1 MGGDAS
7 GFHHS
12 EAWRRADSVCCRDL
26 HWTGSG
32 DARQARPPN
41 RNRFATLISNRK
53 TQPEEIGHVQQ
64 RGLSRSR
71 QQGHSHSHPHVPEAH
86 THIQPRNHDSGLD
99 RTSQD
104 RTSRRDFFR
113 VLMGGALAGASV
125 LELAYHR
132 AAWARAAAPTDDANL
147 FDIQKA
153 AEGVYFA
160 HARPQTI
167 INCNAAIF
175 VRSKD
180 VVVVDAHSKPSAA
193 ASIIRQIRREVTDK
207 PVRYVINTH
216 FHWDHTQGDHAY
228 AMTGSKVDFIASSM
242 TKHLMEEFAVARMKA
257 SRDAVPAQIEA
268 MRERA
273 EKAASAAEKAYYA
286 EQIRQMEAYQADI
299 KDYHLE
305 LPTITFDKS
314 YLLADPAFDLH
325 LGFHGRSHTAGDV
338 FVFCPQQRAIA
349 TGDAI
354 HGLLPN
360 IADGYPRLW
369 PGTIDEVAR
378 ADFKYTMGGHGPM
391 QADRTVMMC
400 QRNYIEELV
409 EKVEAGKKA
418 GQSLAEMQARL
429 TVASLKSMQSNGY
442 QTFLERSQGR
452 AIRLLTRCPRSK
464 RCEREYQRRLQES
477 RPGLRS
483 IQEIG
488 RGLWRTHSGRAPV
501 DGDVRSNFRLVT
513 GCFEEARNNAG
524 SSRECSGPGAQ
535 VSVVSRPDRAQARC
549 LSRCGPRV
557 CTRL

>member
-1 MGGDAS
+1 MCNS
-7 GFHHS
+7 
-12 EAWRRADSVCCRDL
+12 ADSRV
-26 HWTGSG
+26 H
-32 DARQARPPN
+32 
-41 RNRFATLISNRK
+41 
-53 TQPEEIGHVQQ
+53 
-64 RGLSRSR
+64 
-71 QQGHSHSHPHVPEAH
+71 GHSHSHAPEARTHVPS
-86 THIQPRNHDSGLD
+86 RNHDSGQD
-99 RTSQD
+99 RTGYG

-113 VLMGGALAGASV
+113 VLTGGALAGASV

-132 AAWARAAAPTDDANL
+132 AAWARAAAPAEDARL

-160 HARPQTI
+160 HARPQAV

-193 ASIIRQIRREVTDK
+193 AAIIHQIRREVTDK

-216 FHWDHTQGDHAY
+216 FHWDHTQGDHGY

-242 TKHLMEEFAVARMKA
+242 TKNLMEKFAVERMKA
-257 SRDAVPAQIEA
+257 SREAVPGQIEA
-268 MRERA
+268 TRKRA
-273 EKAASAAEKAYYA
+273 EKSASVTEKAYYA
-286 EQIRQMEAYQADI
+286 EQIRQMEAYEADI

-314 YLLADPAFDLH
+314 YLLADPGFDLH

-349 TGDAI
+349 TGDAS
-354 HGLLPN
+354 HGWLPN

-369 PGTIDEVAR
+369 PGTIDEVAH

-418 GQSLAEMQARL
+418 GQTLAEMQARL
-429 TVASLKSMQSNGY
+429 TVDSLKSMHSQGY
-442 QTFLERSQGR
+442 RAFLERTLSEGHP
-452 AIRLLTRCPRSK
+452 AFDPIPP
-464 RCEREYQRRLQES
+464 LQ
-477 RPGLRS
+477 
-483 IQEIG
+483 
-488 RGLWRTHSGRAPV
+488 
-501 DGDVRSNFRLVT
+501 DDV
-513 GCFEEARNNAG
+513 NANI
-524 SSRECSGPGAQ
+524 SD
-535 VSVVSRPDRAQARC
+535 VYKNLDRA
-549 LSRCGPRV
+549 
-557 CTRL
+557 